1 MSTSDPRLRALFLNE
16 NIGGHATMHRHLR
29 GALTEHPE
37 VDARFVDLPRPGL
50 PRKLFAAQIPGLAR
64 LDLDFQPLRA
74 QLAQSFVARRLLC
87 QTRTP
92 FDVLHAYTQN
102 SVLLSADML
111 AAVPSVVSLD
121 ITGLHLAFTHSYRSP
136 TRFTPLRVRAGI
148 RFERRVLDAA
158 TLVVAHS
165 EWAAQSLRE
174 EYHVPGERIRI
185 IPFGITLPSTPT
197 PRVVDAPPQVTFIGT
212 QMDRKG
218 GWRLLRVWRRHLRDR
233 CTLNL
238 ITRDPV
244 PEEPGVRVFNDIV
257 ADDPRHAALLAETSV
272 LAFPTEIDA
281 FGYAAIEAMAA
292 GVPVVA
298 TRLHALPEIVE
309 DGVTGLLVAP
319 DDDELA
325 AALRTLLDDDE
336 LRSRMGEAGRAV
348 AYERFDARRTTAAL
362 LEVLELARQLHRSR
376 RRAPA
381 AP

>member
-1 MSTSDPRLRALFLNE
+1 MSTPEPALRALFLSE

-29 GALTEHPE
+29 AALAEHPE
-37 VDARFVDLPRPGL
+37 VDARFRDLPRPGL
-50 PRKLFAAQIPGLAR
+50 ARKIFAAQIPGLAR

-74 QLAQSFVARRLLC
+74 QLAQSFVARRLLR
-87 QTRTP
+87 RTTEP

-102 SVLLSADML
+102 SVLLSTDVL

-121 ITGLHLAFTHSYRSP
+121 ITGLHLAFTHSYRAP
-136 TRFTPLRVRAGI
+136 TRFTALRARAGF
-148 RFERRVLDAA
+148 RFERRAFDAA

-174 EYHVPGERIRI
+174 EYHVPGDRIRV
-185 IPFGITLPSTPT
+185 IPFGITLPAQH
-197 PRVVDAPPQVTFIGT
+197 PRVVDAPPQVTFIGA

-257 ADDPRHAALLAETSV
+257 PDDPRHAALLAETSV

-325 AALRTLLDDDE
+325 TALTTLLDDDE
-336 LRSRMGEAGRAV
+336 LRRRMGEAGRAV
-348 AYERFDARRTTAAL
+348 AYERFDARHTTAAL
-362 LEVLELARQLHRSR
+362 VEVLEAARQIHRAR
-376 RRAPA
+376 QRARA
-381 AP
+381 AR